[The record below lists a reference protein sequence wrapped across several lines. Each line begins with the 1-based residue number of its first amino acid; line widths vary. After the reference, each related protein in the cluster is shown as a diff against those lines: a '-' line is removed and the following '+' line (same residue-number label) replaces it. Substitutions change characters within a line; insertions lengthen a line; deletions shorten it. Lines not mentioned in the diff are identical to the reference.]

1 MISTTIT
8 AKRKKNPILENF
20 MKCHLLL
27 PKKEKI
33 VSIVVNTSAKSGK
46 EIIIIDNNG
55 KIGLNF
61 FLRYSFGFYL
71 FLCLQV
77 QTLAF

>member
-61 FLRYSFGFYL
+61 F
-71 FLCLQV
+71 
-77 QTLAF
+77 